1 MLDVGSFLRRAMNI
15 VLLTPGTG
23 SYHCGVCMRDNA
35 LAKEL
40 IRQGHRALMLPMYL
54 PLTLDEDAASPET
67 PIFFGGVSTYLREKV
82 PLLRHM
88 PRWLDRMLSQRA
100 LLRLL
105 AGKAAAKTG
114 GPDVAEMTLSML
126 RGEEG
131 NQAGEIEELI
141 AWLREHGKPEAVW
154 LSTALQAGL
163 ARRIKA
169 ALGVPVLGFL
179 QGEDTFIDGLG
190 APWSTRVWAL
200 LGERMRDAD
209 LWIAP
214 SRYFAELMAR
224 RLGWSAEESARRMRV
239 IPNGASLDG
248 YLVERDAAE
257 DGLPGC
263 HGGRASSLHGG
274 PEARLPGQPGRLS
287 SVTIGYLARFV
298 PGKGIGLLTDAFILL
313 KKRGRIPNVKLRC
326 AGSMTE
332 GDARYVETLKAR
344 LAAAGVS
351 GDVEWLPNVSR
362 EEKIAFLHSLD
373 VFSVPATVSEAFGQ
387 YVIEA
392 LAAGVPVVLPRAS
405 AFPEIVEAT
414 GGGILFEPG
423 IDESQSAERLAD
435 ALEEALANLAAT
447 RTMGERGR
455 EAVWRDYTIGQL
467 AERLVV
473 ATRATPHSDLAGA
486 GLRR

>member
-1 MLDVGSFLRRAMNI
+1 MNI

-54 PLTLDEDAASPET
+54 PLTLDEDAASPQT

-88 PRWLDRMLSQRA
+88 PRWMDRLLSQRA
-100 LLRLL
+100 LLKLL

-114 GPDVAEMTLSML
+114 GPDLAEMTLSML

-141 AWLREHGKPEAVW
+141 AWLRGHGKPEAVW

-169 ALGVPVLGFL
+169 ALGVPVIGFL

-190 APWSTRVWAL
+190 GPWSERVWAL
-200 LGERMRDAD
+200 LAERMRDAD
-209 LWIAP
+209 GWVAP

-224 RLGWSAEESARRMRV
+224 RLGWSAEESARRIRV
-239 IPNGASLDG
+239 IPNGVALDG
-248 YLVERDAAE
+248 YAAAETSNVERRTSNIE
-257 DGLPGC
+257 P
-263 HGGRASSLHGG
+263 
-274 PEARLPGQPGRLS
+274 
-287 SVTIGYLARFV
+287 TIGYLARFV
-298 PGKGIGLLTDAFILL
+298 PGKGIGLLVDAFLLL
-313 KKRGRIPNVKLRC
+313 KKRGRVPNVKLRC
-326 AGSMTE
+326 AGSMTD
-332 GDARYVETLKAR
+332 GDARYVETLKDR
-344 LAAAGVS
+344 LVAAGMAS
-351 GDVEWLPNVSR
+351 DVEWLPNVSR
-362 EEKIAFLHSLD
+362 EEKIHFLQSLD
-373 VFSVPATVSEAFGQ
+373 VFSVPATYSEAFGQ
-387 YVIEA
+387 YVLEA

-414 GGGILFEPG
+414 GGGWLFDLGKNEVLNAG
-423 IDESQSAERLAD
+423 RLAD
-435 ALEEALANLAAT
+435 ALEYALLHPAEARAL
-447 RTMGERGR
+447 GEHGR
-455 EAVWRDYTIGQL
+455 ASVQRDYTIARL
-467 AERLVV
+467 AERLV
-473 ATRATPHSDLAGA
+473 AATPPDGSLARHHA
-486 GLRR
+486 SA